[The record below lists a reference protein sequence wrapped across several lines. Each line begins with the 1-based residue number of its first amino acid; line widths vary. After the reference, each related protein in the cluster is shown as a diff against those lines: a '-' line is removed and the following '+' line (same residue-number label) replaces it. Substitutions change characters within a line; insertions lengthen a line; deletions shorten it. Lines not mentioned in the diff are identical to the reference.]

1 MKKIEQKKK
10 KKRVNSQTQIDV
22 LEKRDEK
29 EPNHT
34 PCTIWS
40 TQERRKSLHKTVIL

>member
-1 MKKIEQKKK
+1 MKKNRAKEK
-10 KKRVNSQTQIDV
+10 KKRMNSQTQIDV

-34 PCTIWS
+34 PCTI
-40 TQERRKSLHKTVIL
+40 